1 MHQDSFNS
9 YIAQGFNRVP
19 VRRTILADLDTPLS
33 AYLKLADAPYSYLFE
48 SVQGGEK
55 WGRYSMLGLPAQTII
70 KVYGHRVEIHRAYQA
85 IEQVEVNDPLAWIT
99 EFQQQYQVP
108 DIEGLPRFN
117 GGLVGYFGYETIR
130 YIEKKLATG
139 RDKPDPIGTPDIL
152 LMVSEEL
159 VVFDNLRGELHLI
172 VHAGAG
178 EYPQAQQKLDKLERQ
193 LQEARRLY
201 QPVAKATQIEESD
214 FLIAQP
220 YGSKPSDVNSNC
232 RFKRPWLMVADSRAR
247 APA

>member
-70 KVYGHRVEIHRAYQA
+70 KVYGHRVEIHRACQA

-99 EFQQQYQVP
+99 EFQQQYKVP

-130 YIEKKLATG
+130 YIEKKLAIG

-172 VHAGAG
+172 VHV
-178 EYPQAQQKLDKLERQ
+178 E
-193 LQEARRLY
+193 
-201 QPVAKATQIEESD
+201 VWMI
-214 FLIAQP
+214 
-220 YGSKPSDVNSNC
+220 
-232 RFKRPWLMVADSRAR
+232 
-247 APA
+247 

>member
-55 WGRYSMLGLPAQTII
+55 WGRYSMLGLAAQTII
-70 KVYGHRVEIHRAYQA
+70 KVYGHTVEIHRAYQA
-85 IEQVEVNDPLAWIT
+85 IERFDVSDPLAWIT
-99 EFQQQYQVP
+99 EFQQHYKVP

-130 YIEKKLATG
+130 
-139 RDKPDPIGTPDIL
+139 
-152 LMVSEEL
+152 
-159 VVFDNLRGELHLI
+159 
-172 VHAGAG
+172 
-178 EYPQAQQKLDKLERQ
+178 
-193 LQEARRLY
+193 
-201 QPVAKATQIEESD
+201 
-214 FLIAQP
+214 
-220 YGSKPSDVNSNC
+220 
-232 RFKRPWLMVADSRAR
+232 
-247 APA
+247 